1 MKMKAFIEKKDILA
15 RFGNEV
21 KNVAIYAD
29 NLSAEQAKSVATFMK
44 SIKTKYP
51 ISYKFGKLFP
61 NVLHENLSFY
71 GPKNETI
78 NPDDVKKMEFFQL
91 LIADEIWVFDNGYDN
106 FTQNGRLDKLFES
119 NEKSVKFLCMS
130 PDGTN
135 WDFYC
140 GNDYMV
146 SDDKNEIECYSY
158 YIVESIETDNI
169 VSTVKQAK
177 PMRVLGS
184 QQMSDEENRLAR
196 KAICMSQVLG
206 TLSIRAMVR
215 MDNELDEKIN
225 KLLRHTNKVLFGIL
239 LSEKCN
245 DNELKAYD
253 ANLDF
258 TEADIVELRKT
269 YVV

>member
-1 MKMKAFIEKKDILA
+1 MTLKKIEFL
-15 RFGNEV
+15 
-21 KNVAIYAD
+21 
-29 NLSAEQAKSVATFMK
+29 
-44 SIKTKYP
+44 
-51 ISYKFGKLFP
+51 
-61 NVLHENLSFY
+61 
-71 GPKNETI
+71 
-78 NPDDVKKMEFFQL
+78 QL

-106 FTQNGRLDKLFES
+106 FKQNGRLDKLFEY

-140 GNDYMV
+140 GNDYV
-146 SDDKNEIECYSY
+146 TAGDEDKIECYSY
-158 YIVESIETDNI
+158 YIVESIKTENI

-184 QQMSDEENRLAR
+184 SQMSDEENRLAR

-206 TLSIRAMVR
+206 TLSVRAMVR
-215 MDNELDEKIN
+215 NDDELDAKVN
-225 KLLRHTNKVLFGIL
+225 KLLRSTNKVLFGIL

-245 DNELKAYD
+245 DNEVKAYD

-258 TEADIVELRKT
+258 TEADMMELRKT
-269 YVV
+269 YAI